1 MGDSV
6 IGPETKVG
14 ELLRRHPELEET
26 LIRLSPE
33 FQRLKNPVL
42 RATVAKV
49 ATLRQVAQ
57 VGGLD
62 PEALIKTLREA
73 AGGGAPRRPLPP
85 PGATPG
91 GGTPPGP
98 PPRRRPRGRW
108 KRRPADVAPPPGRAW
123 PGRVLP
129 AVPVR

>member
-62 PEALIKTLREA
+62 PEALIKTCAKPR
-73 AGGGAPRRPLPP
+73 AGKP
-85 PGATPG
+85 PGT
-91 GGTPPGP
+91 
-98 PPRRRPRGRW
+98 PPRRRRRGRW